1 MTRPRADVPPNGA
14 EAERSDE
21 RVGQAGGPCR
31 GPVEAGAE
39 IGAAL
44 WRDRPLVDARREA
57 EALAYFRGS
66 RRNAR
71 AASSST
77 VPPDEIL
84 GSLSADESATSPI
97 AGVLERTGR
106 ELRLALAHLS
116 RCTIQRPTRGYE
128 PEDDDALAALS
139 HVERTLRSMTKAVYL
154 EDAARTLALHAAAC
168 GRLPEAQ
175 GDPGLFDAAGP
186 GSGVLERVGR
196 ALGVDGRDVAAAAAV
211 ARAWGWGELVE
222 GEARD
227 LFRGLVR
234 IREELERA
242 GVPMKDP
249 PNEDD
254 GGGAAPAAREV
265 GPRPPRGEPGPGSSA
280 PASPGGWRVS
290 PVRRGAGAS

>member
-1 MTRPRADVPPNGA
+1 MTRPRMDVSPNGA

-77 VPPDEIL
+77 VPPDELL
-84 GSLSADESATSPI
+84 GSLSADQSATSPI

-116 RCTIQRPTRGYE
+116 RCTIQRPKEGYE
-128 PEDDDALAALS
+128 PEDDDAIAALG
-139 HVERTLRSMTKAVYL
+139 HVERTLRSVTKAVYL
-154 EDAARTLALHAAAC
+154 EDDARTLALHAAAC

-175 GDPGLFDAAGP
+175 GDPG
-186 GSGVLERVGR
+186 
-196 ALGVDGRDVAAAAAV
+196 AL
-211 ARAWGWGELVE
+211 
-222 GEARD
+222 
-227 LFRGLVR
+227 
-234 IREELERA
+234 
-242 GVPMKDP
+242 
-249 PNEDD
+249 
-254 GGGAAPAAREV
+254 
-265 GPRPPRGEPGPGSSA
+265 EPGPA
-280 PASPGGWRVS
+280 PAMVDAARAVGASEREIALAWTVVRTWGLELDARRVRVLLEGLDALRAELTSQEAPKPSPGGGGGNSWGL
-290 PVRRGAGAS
+290 RRAGAVQS